1 MGYGFGNY
9 GDYGSDGKNGGG
21 TYGFGRRASK
31 DEGRASSQDFNGC
44 DAGMRYGAQYG
55 ASYDVS
61 YGSCNRNGN
70 AFGDVP
76 QDLNEKIARYG
87 NMSREDLMSE
97 LLSQAA
103 TLRADGRLDFDELN
117 EFCNRAA
124 PFMSAEQLA
133 RMRELIKM
141 LAGR

>member
-21 TYGFGRRASK
+21 AYGFGRRTSE

-55 ASYDVS
+55 ASYDAS

-70 AFGDVP
+70 SFGDVP
-76 QDLNEKIARYG
+76 QDLNEK
-87 NMSREDLMSE
+87 SRDT
-97 LLSQAA
+97 A
-103 TLRADGRLDFDELN
+103 
-117 EFCNRAA
+117 
-124 PFMSAEQLA
+124 
-133 RMRELIKM
+133 I
-141 LAGR
+141 